1 MLVLPL
7 VEHSDDNHSG
17 TYPSH
22 CGLADVFWW
31 NTILKPDTV
40 KNRDD
45 GRDLTDL
52 IISQPAFI
60 SIWEMDEA

>member
-1 MLVLPL
+1 MLVLQL

-17 TYPSH
+17 TYHSH
-22 CGLADVFWW
+22 RGLADVFWC
-31 NTILKPDTV
+31 NIILKPDTI

-60 SIWEMDEA
+60 SIWAMGKA

>member
-1 MLVLPL
+1 MLVLQL
-7 VEHSDDNHSG
+7 VEHPDDNHSS
-17 TYPSH
+17 TYYSH
-22 CGLADVFWW
+22 RDLVDVFWW
-31 NTILKPDTV
+31 NTILKPDAI

>member
-1 MLVLPL
+1 MLVLQL

-17 TYPSH
+17 TYRSH
-22 CGLADVFWW
+22 RGLADVFWW
-31 NTILKPDTV
+31 NIILKPDTI
-40 KNRDD
+40 KNHDD

-52 IISQPAFI
+52 IISWPAFI

>member
-1 MLVLPL
+1 MLVLQL

-17 TYPSH
+17 TYHSH
-22 CGLADVFWW
+22 RGLADAFWW
-31 NTILKPDTV
+31 NTILKPDAI

-60 SIWEMDEA
+60 SIWEMDEV